1 MSLAGVQPT
10 VQTGTQQSQ
19 ILHSN
24 LLFLRQRVCCALAA
38 EEISIPEVREGWHL
52 SWHPRGEAMLP
63 EHVTVVSPSALPWEH
78 EQGVQTEYL
87 DQALIYNWLDQG
99 NMFHQMMEA
108 GNFIYATAC
117 RLLDACTHDTSHYQ
131 LFATVRGHPSRI
143 SDMDLMSYPVLAW

>member
-1 MSLAGVQPT
+1 M
-10 VQTGTQQSQ
+10 
-19 ILHSN
+19 H
-24 LLFLRQRVCCALAA
+24 QRVWCALAA

-52 SWHPRGEAMLP
+52 PWHPRGEAMLP

-78 EQGVQTEYL
+78 EHGIQTEYL

-131 LFATVRGHPSRI
+131 LFATVRDHPS
-143 SDMDLMSYPVLAW
+143 